1 VRATGPCG
9 CFCITWLR
17 VRKKRTIDSVV
28 LYAANGD
35 KIASV
40 TPLTAAELGAISTD
54 LSTAG
59 GTASLSLPTDPNVL
73 IREQTQQVF
82 IVIQYHF
89 GTA

>member
-1 VRATGPCG
+1 
-9 CFCITWLR
+9 
-17 VRKKRTIDSVV
+17 VRKKRTIDSVA

-59 GTASLSLPTDPNVL
+59 GHRITEPAN
-73 IREQTQQVF
+73 
-82 IVIQYHF
+82 
-89 GTA
+89 